1 MDRRL
6 EGEPLIDV
14 DSFNANYASYST
26 FWHTT
31 LKLFSSSDER
41 TDHDGDST
49 LFRSFLRV
57 SAAHGTGG
65 NTD

>member
-1 MDRRL
+1 L

-14 DSFNANYASYST
+14 MTLLTQITHLTST

-31 LKLFSSSDER
+31 LKLFRHLTSAQIY
-41 TDHDGDST
+41 DGDST

-65 NTD
+65 DKD